1 MGCSTAT
8 APGAALTF
16 SSSEPRTAGVVY
28 PPPPPVARVATSAVT
43 VTGTLVAGNP
53 CHRLLAGSTLA
64 GRVLTITV
72 SAPSTVP
79 PGGGCV
85 QVVAAFDYTATVRGL
100 SAGPLVLRVVHGGVT
115 APVLDDTVTIPR

>member
-43 VTGTLVAGNP
+43 VTGTLV
-53 CHRLLAGSTLA
+53 
-64 GRVLTITV
+64 
-72 SAPSTVP
+72 
-79 PGGGCV
+79 
-85 QVVAAFDYTATVRGL
+85 VAAFDYTTTVRGL
-100 SAGPLVLRVVHGGVT
+100 SPGPLVLRVVHGSGT
-115 APVLDDTVTIPR
+115 APVLDETATIPR